1 MSNVIEVNDSNFE
14 AEVINSP
21 VPVLVDFFGDHCG
34 PCRMLKPVLD
44 ALAESM
50 SDKVKIVTVDVAA
63 NERLVSDYRIS
74 AVPTLIVFKEGREL
88 HRMIGLKDMHYL
100 KEALV
105 VGRL

>member
-34 PCRMLKPVLD
+34 PCRLLKPVLV
-44 ALAESM
+44 ALAESLGD
-50 SDKVKIVTVDVAA
+50 SVKIVTVDVAT

-74 AVPTLIVFKEGREL
+74 AVPTLIVFKEGKEL
-88 HRMIGLKDMHYL
+88 HRMVGLKDMKYL
-100 KEALV
+100 KEALAV
-105 VGRL
+105 

>member
-21 VPVLVDFFGDHCG
+21 VPVLVDFFGDYCG
-34 PCRMLKPVLD
+34 PCRSLKPVLI

-50 SDKVKIVTVDVAA
+50 GDSVKIVTVDVAT

-74 AVPTLIVFKEGREL
+74 AVPTLIVFKEGKEI
-88 HRMIGLKDMHYL
+88 HRMVGLKDMKYL
-100 KEALV
+100 KEALAV
-105 VGRL
+105 